1 MWATGYKSLYYRP
14 QGSYMPLPTLTII
27 IEDGNSSGIPTRYKW
42 GWCCYI
48 ASNNKVLCPFQ
59 ELVIMNIDN
68 KNLDIAIISALVK
81 CHICIKC

>member
-14 QGSYMPLPTLTII
+14 QGSSKQLPTLTII
-27 IEDGNSSGIPTRYKW
+27 IQDGNSSNIPTSYKW

-48 ASNNKVLCPFQ
+48 ARNNKVLCSFQ

-68 KNLDIAIISALVK
+68 KNLDIALISALVE